1 MGMKLYA
8 ETHEWVELLEDGS
21 ALVGLSEHAVD
32 ELGDI
37 VFVNLGEVGDAV
49 TAGDAFGDIESV
61 KAVSEMNAP
70 VSGVIEEI
78 NEALLDKPELINDA
92 PQDTWLIKLSE
103 VGDTEGLMN
112 EDAYQA
118 FIEG

>member
-37 VFVNLGEVGDAV
+37 VFVNLGP
-49 TAGDAFGDIESV
+49 SCH
-61 KAVSEMNAP
+61 S
-70 VSGVIEEI
+70 
-78 NEALLDKPELINDA
+78 
-92 PQDTWLIKLSE
+92 
-103 VGDTEGLMN
+103 
-112 EDAYQA
+112 
-118 FIEG
+118 